1 MRIEQELA
9 KVQRT
14 IEANPSGAGLR
25 ELLERKQK
33 LMKQL
38 AAAS

>member
-1 MRIEQELA
+1 
-9 KVQRT
+9 VQKT

-25 ELLERKQK
+25 ELLERKQE

-38 AAAS
+38 TAAGQPG